1 MLASQALRHRANWA
15 HLHPVGRLPQTQHLI
30 NDGRRVLS
38 RGGVRHGVNGRVASD
53 GRRARPG
60 ENRFGIL
67 SARLTQVRVHV
78 DEAGQGDETC
88 CVNDAWVGQ
97 SA

>member
-1 MLASQALRHRANWA
+1 MLALQALRHRANGA

-38 RGGVRHGVNGRVASD
+38 RGGVRHGVNSRVASD
-53 GRRARPG
+53 GRRARPR
-60 ENRFGIL
+60 EHRFRIL
-67 SARLTQVRVHV
+67 SARLPQVRVHI
-78 DEAGQGDETC
+78 DEAGQGDETR
-88 CVNDAWVGQ
+88 CVDDARIGQ